1 MTGWL
6 AATLV
11 PRSLRGYRRGWLG
24 ADVVAGLTLAAIA
37 IPEVM
42 GYTSISRAPVVT
54 GLYTLLLPLVA
65 FAVFGASK
73 LLVVSG
79 DSATAAILA
88 SGLASSGLAVQPDS
102 PRWVALCSMTAL
114 LCAGLLIIARLLRLG
129 FIGDFLSATVLVGF
143 LTGVGV
149 QVATS
154 QIPSLLGISK
164 GDGSW
169 LQEQWHWL
177 TSLHQISWATV
188 GFGVGTIVL
197 IGALLLL
204 APKLPAA
211 IIAVAG
217 AIVVAALSHAAQHGV
232 RVVGTVQGGLPQL
245 GLPGGLRAGDIAA
258 VATTALTCF
267 AIIVAQS
274 AATSRSFAM
283 KHGDRPDVNRDL
295 VGLAAANLGAGIS
308 GTFVVNGS
316 PTKTKVLDEQRGRT
330 QVANLVVAAVT
341 LLVLLFLTDLLRDL
355 PHAVLAGIVVV
366 IGVQLV
372 DVPGLRR
379 IYRRRR
385 LEFVVAVVTAITVCV
400 VGVGAGIVM
409 ALVLSL
415 AEVIQREYR
424 APTYVLAIR
433 ADGGYDYEVAAPGK
447 QSEPGLLVVRFDAE
461 LFFANASRFVDRVE
475 ALVDGAPAPVRWVIL
490 DCAGIPDIDSSAGL
504 NLVSMIDYL
513 HARSIH
519 LVLARPDVDL
529 LQTLGKYGMTELIK
543 PQYVYDDLDTAVAAF
558 HGTIPP

>member
-1 MTGWL
+1 MTGRLPTW
-6 AATLV
+6 LV
-11 PRSLRGYRRGWLG
+11 PRSLRGYQRGWLG
-24 ADVVAGLTLAAIA
+24 PDVMAGLTLAAIA

-42 GYTSISRAPVVT
+42 GYTSISRTPVVT

-65 FAVFGASK
+65 FALFGASK

-88 SGLASSGLAVQPDS
+88 SGLAGSGLAVVPGS
-102 PRWVALCSMTAL
+102 PRWVALCSVTAL
-114 LCAGLLIIARLLRLG
+114 VCGGLLVLARLLRLG
-129 FIGDFLSATVLVGF
+129 FIGDFLSASVLVGF

-154 QIPSLLGISK
+154 QIPTVLGVAK
-164 GDGSW
+164 GDGNW
-169 LQEQWHWL
+169 IQQQWHWL
-177 TSLHQISWATV
+177 TSWDAVSWATV
-188 GFGVGTIVL
+188 GFGLGTVAL
-197 IGALLLL
+197 ILLLRRL
-204 APKLPAA
+204 APKLPAS
-211 IIAVAG
+211 IIAVAV
-217 AIVVAALSHAAQHGV
+217 AIVTATLTHAAQHGV
-232 RVVGTVQGGLPQL
+232 RVVGAVHGGLPHL
-245 GLPGGLRAGDIAA
+245 GLPGSIRFGDVTAIAS
-258 VATTALTCF
+258 TALTCF
-267 AIIVAQS
+267 TIIIAQS

-295 VGLAAANLGAGIS
+295 IGLAVANLGAGIS

-316 PTKTKVLDEQRGRT
+316 PTKTKVLDEQHGRT
-330 QVANLVVAAVT
+330 QVANLVVEAVT
-341 LLVLLFLTDLLRDL
+341 LLVLLFLTGLLRNL

-379 IYRRRR
+379 IYHRRRI
-385 LEFVVAVVTAITVCV
+385 EFAVAVITAITVCV
-400 VGVGAGIVM
+400 VGVGAGIVL

-424 APTYVLAIR
+424 APTYVLGIR
-433 ADGGYDYEVAAPGK
+433 ADGGYDYDVATPGM

-475 ALVDGAPAPVRWVIL
+475 ALVDGAPDPVRWVIL

-504 NLVSMIDYL
+504 NLVSLIDYL
-513 HARSIH
+513 HARNIH
-519 LVLARPDVDL
+519 LVLARPDTDL
-529 LQTLGKYGMTELIK
+529 LHTLGNYGMAELIK
-543 PQYVYDDLDTAVAAF
+543 PQYVYNDLDTAVAAF
-558 HGTIPP
+558 HGTIVP

>member
-1 MTGWL
+1 MTGQVT
-6 AATLV
+6 ARLV
-11 PRSLRGYRRGWLG
+11 PRSLRGYQRTWFGP
-24 ADVVAGLTLAAIA
+24 DVLAGLTLAAIA

-42 GYTSISRAPVVT
+42 GYTSISRTPVVT

-88 SGLASSGLAVQPDS
+88 SGLAGAGLAVQPNS
-102 PRWVALCSMTAL
+102 PRWVALCSLTAL
-114 LCAGLLIIARLLRLG
+114 LCGGLLILARLLRLG
-129 FIGDFLSATVLVGF
+129 FIGDFLSASVLVGF

-154 QIPSLLGISK
+154 QIPTLVGLPK

-169 LQEQWHWL
+169 LQQQWHWL
-177 TSLHQISWATV
+177 TSLDAVSWPTV
-188 GFGVGTIVL
+188 GFGAGTIAL
-197 IGALLLL
+197 IVALRLL
-204 APKLPAA
+204 APKVPAS
-211 IIAVAG
+211 IIAVAA
-217 AIVVAALSHAAQHGV
+217 AILAATLSHAAQHGV
-232 RVVGTVQGGLPQL
+232 RVIGAVQGGLPRL
-245 GLPGGLRAGDIAA
+245 GLPGGLQSGDIAA
-258 VATTALTCF
+258 VSTTALTCF
-267 AIIVAQS
+267 TIIIAQS

-295 VGLAAANLGAGIS
+295 IGLAAANLGAGFS

-341 LLVLLFLTDLLRDL
+341 LIVLLFLTGLLRNL
-355 PHAVLAGIVVV
+355 PHAVLAGIVIV
-366 IGVQLV
+366 IGVELI

-379 IYRRRR
+379 IYHRRRI
-385 LEFVVAVVTAITVCV
+385 EFAVALITAVTVCL
-400 VGVGAGIVM
+400 VGVGAGIVL

-415 AEVIQREYR
+415 GEVIQREYR
-424 APTYVLAIR
+424 APIYVLGIR
-433 ADGGYDYEVAAPGK
+433 ADGGYDYDAAVPGR

-475 ALVDGAPAPVRWVIL
+475 GLVDGAPDPVRWVVL

-504 NLVSMIDYL
+504 NLVSLIDYL
-513 HARSIH
+513 HARNIH
-519 LVLARPDVDL
+519 LVLARPDADL
-529 LQTLGKYGMTELIK
+529 VRTLGKYGMTELIK

-558 HGTIPP
+558 HDTISE